1 MVIKMTEPEK
11 SEIKEIEQT
20 KQVEHES
27 KSAVGESNEFSDANK
42 KGESLSLK
50 DITQIVYLCQVLSY
64 FFGISAIV
72 GVIINYCKRNAVK
85 GTWLE
90 SHFTWQI
97 RTFWIS
103 LIVSI
108 IGWIF
113 IFVLIGF
120 LILAVNLV
128 WIIYRVVK
136 GWLLLS
142 ENKSIP
148 NSTAL
153 I

>member
-1 MVIKMTEPEK
+1 MTEPEK
-11 SEIKEIEQT
+11 LEIKEIEQI
-20 KQVEHES
+20 KQAEQEL
-27 KSAVGESNEFSDANK
+27 KNTAGKNNEFSDANK
-42 KGESLSLK
+42 KAESLSLK
-50 DITQIVYLCQVLSY
+50 DITQIVYLCQVLSC
-64 FFGISAIV
+64 FFGISTIV
-72 GVIINYCKRNAVK
+72 GVIINYCKRDAVK

-90 SHFTWQI
+90 SHFTWQL

-103 LIVSI
+103 LAVSI

-113 IFVLIGF
+113 IFVLFGF

-142 ENKSIP
+142 ENKPIP
-148 NSTAL
+148 DSTAL
-153 I
+153 V

>member
-1 MVIKMTEPEK
+1 MTEPEK

-20 KQVEHES
+20 KQTEQEPKSTVGKNNES
-27 KSAVGESNEFSDANK
+27 DGANK
-42 KGESLSLK
+42 KAESVSLK

-72 GVIINYCKRNAVK
+72 GVIINYCKRDAVK
-85 GTWLE
+85 NTWLE
-90 SHFTWQI
+90 SHFAWQL

-103 LIVSI
+103 LVVSI

-142 ENKSIP
+142 ENRPIP
-148 NSTAL
+148 DSTAL
-153 I
+153 V

>member
-1 MVIKMTEPEK
+1 MTEPEK

-20 KQVEHES
+20 KQAEQES
-27 KSAVGESNEFSDANK
+27 KSTVGENNESGDANK
-42 KGESLSLK
+42 KVESISLK

-72 GVIINYCKRNAVK
+72 GVIINYCKRDAVK

-90 SHFTWQI
+90 SHFTWQL

-103 LIVSI
+103 LVVSI

-142 ENKSIP
+142 ENKPIP
-148 NSTAL
+148 DSKAL
-153 I
+153 V